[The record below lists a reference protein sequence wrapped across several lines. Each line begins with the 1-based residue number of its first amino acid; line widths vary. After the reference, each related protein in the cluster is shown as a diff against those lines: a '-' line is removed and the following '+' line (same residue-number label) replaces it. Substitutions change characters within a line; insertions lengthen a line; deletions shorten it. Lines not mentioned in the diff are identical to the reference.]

1 MSSVNSTAI
10 DRFMSIGKALNRV
23 KSDPI
28 KPDDLQTY
36 GSNPIKPDD
45 FHKYGYG
52 SKPIKPDD
60 FHKFGVSIKSDGFHK
75 MGSTR
80 EIDLSVPSTD
90 VAYQS

>member
-1 MSSVNSTAI
+1 MSSVNSTAV

-23 KSDPI
+23 KADPI
-28 KPDDLQTY
+28 KTDDLQTY

-60 FHKFGVSIKSDGFHK
+60 FHKFGVSIKPDGFHK

-80 EIDLSVPSTD
+80 EIDLSVSSTD